1 MISLRMFHPVLAGG
15 AFLEDLSKP
24 VAPTWRRSIR
34 RDGGYWRGSFT
45 LTGDRDR
52 LALFFHERLAAHI
65 EEKYGGFKTWEG
77 LVYEMDLTLDGSTRR
92 RSLDLLS
99 NYVTATYIN
108 TIGDINTST
117 AAQNEASIAR
127 YGRREEL
134 LTLDGYPQT
143 ASEKRRDTWLK
154 ENAWPWARPVGALRG
169 MGSDQLTV
177 TVCGYVFTA
186 NWRYTSV
193 GDGTIGYVSTYISEM
208 VETDCEFLTGGT
220 ISENTLGV
228 KKEAS
233 IPSRTYDVISEQAGL
248 GDASGNPWRFWVD
261 NDRRANYKMIETT
274 PSYYLRGGELYGSAG
289 GSQAAVPWTVKPS
302 VVRDM
307 NYPISRAEYSGWLPD
322 ARDFYIEEV
331 EAGPGGLAL
340 KTELFEESE
349 ILAAQQAYQQA
360 LEDSGAGSESN
371 ERLNWKRKVG
381 LVEGTPEWEEAVRL
395 GKDKWYQKYR
405 GK

>member
-1 MISLRMFHPVLAGG
+1 MISLRMFHPVLSGA
-15 AFLEDLSKP
+15 AFLEDLSR
-24 VAPTWRRSIR
+24 VAAPTWRRSTR

-45 LTGDRDR
+45 LTGERDR
-52 LALFFHERLAAHI
+52 LALFFHERLGAHI
-65 EEKYGGFKTWEG
+65 EEKYSGYKTWEG
-77 LVYEMDLTLDGSTRR
+77 MVYEMDLTLEGNTRR

-99 NYVTATYIN
+99 NYVTATYID
-108 TIGDINTST
+108 TTGDINTS
-117 AAQNEASIAR
+117 AAAENEASIAR

-169 MGSDQLTV
+169 MGANQLTV
-177 TVCGYVFTA
+177 TVCGYVFTS
-186 NWRYTSV
+186 NWRYAT
-193 GDGTIGYVSTYISEM
+193 GGATTGNVSAYIA
-208 VETDCEFLTGGT
+208 DLIANCEFLSAG
-220 ISENTLGV
+220 IVNENTLQV
-228 KKEAS
+228 KFESS

-261 NDRRANYKMIETT
+261 NDRRANYKLIDTT
-274 PSYYLRGGELYGSAG
+274 PAYYLRGGELYASAG
-289 GSQAAVPWTVKPS
+289 GSQAAISWTVKPG
-302 VVRDM
+302 VARDM

-349 ILAAQQAYQQA
+349 ILAAQQAYEQA
-360 LEDSGAGSESN
+360 LEDTGAGSESN

-395 GKDKWYQKYR
+395 GKDKWYEKYR